1 MTYLEN
7 IQARRAYLLAA
18 STQDNADRIELL
30 IGGSGVFKSPLTEA
44 CFLTWQARQPAFKVN
59 ALRQHFVDQT
69 RPGTSNAANDNGAFL
84 DEGVESDF
92 EQWCQDTLTKIL
104 AAGPQELARLNPAE
118 GETLQSWLDRSVL
131 RADEAQAAP
140 PVQTLA
146 PAQESAIQ
154 AHLERLNNQQRQAQ
168 AVPPEVLRA
177 GDAQLQAR
185 IATILTDR
193 QHRLTT
199 AEKEALNRLR
209 ERGFALVIYTPEELK
224 TMTAPVQDLESCMA
238 QAGNDFIDS
247 NQKA

>member
-7 IQARRAYLLAA
+7 IQARRAYLSTRYDLADIHPVEQLTDA
-18 STQDNADRIELL
+18 QGILL
-30 IGGSGVFKSPLTEA
+30 DAPTEA
-44 CFLTWQARQPAFKVN
+44 AFQQWQAQRSKAN